1 MAQKEYI
8 SPIFLLYFGLVTGL
22 AAIVICA
29 ALGSLFGIF
38 IVMAMPA
45 MLYYLLQTIRMPII
59 AFYGLF
65 ILNYFIIAIMRY
77 THTSGLSAIM
87 DIGLLYICF
96 ATVTHSIL
104 TQKLPWKNAFNF
116 LTMGALVWAL
126 FCFFQLLNPTAIS
139 EAWMSSRNII
149 YSGLVVSFIASVLV
163 TQYKHVKQLLF
174 LLSILVLLA
183 CIKAFMQKYIG
194 FDGSEKQWLAE
205 GGARTHI
212 IATGTR
218 YFSFFTDAGNFG
230 SNMGFASVVFG
241 ISAIYTSNKNMRI
254 YYIIIALLALCGLF
268 MSGTRGAIAVPL
280 GGLLLFCLISKKFS
294 LMAIT
299 AIIGIC
305 IYTFFAFAY
314 IGQGNAMI
322 RRMRTTFRPTEDASF
337 NVRLDNQKK
346 LAEYL
351 RERPFGEGLGLGGV
365 EAKRFAERAT
375 TLIPHDST
383 YVKIWMETGIVGL
396 TLYLGL
402 LITALL
408 WACFIIMFKVKHK
421 KLRGILTAMLCG
433 IFGLMISAYG
443 NAFFNQFPTQ
453 IIVFTCLTIAI
464 NGHRIEKYTIDNQTN
479 K

>member
-163 TQYKHVKQLLF
+163 TQACQTT
-174 LLSILVLLA
+174 SI
-183 CIKAFMQKYIG
+183 
-194 FDGSEKQWLAE
+194 
-205 GGARTHI
+205 
-212 IATGTR
+212 
-218 YFSFFTDAGNFG
+218 
-230 SNMGFASVVFG
+230 
-241 ISAIYTSNKNMRI
+241 
-254 YYIIIALLALCGLF
+254 
-268 MSGTRGAIAVPL
+268 
-280 GGLLLFCLISKKFS
+280 
-294 LMAIT
+294 
-299 AIIGIC
+299 
-305 IYTFFAFAY
+305 
-314 IGQGNAMI
+314 
-322 RRMRTTFRPTEDASF
+322 
-337 NVRLDNQKK
+337 
-346 LAEYL
+346 
-351 RERPFGEGLGLGGV
+351 
-365 EAKRFAERAT
+365 
-375 TLIPHDST
+375 
-383 YVKIWMETGIVGL
+383 
-396 TLYLGL
+396 
-402 LITALL
+402 
-408 WACFIIMFKVKHK
+408 FIIH
-421 KLRGILTAMLCG
+421 
-433 IFGLMISAYG
+433 ISIA
-443 NAFFNQFPTQ
+443 
-453 IIVFTCLTIAI
+453 CLYQSIHAKI
-464 NGHRIEKYTIDNQTN
+464 YRF
-479 K
+479 